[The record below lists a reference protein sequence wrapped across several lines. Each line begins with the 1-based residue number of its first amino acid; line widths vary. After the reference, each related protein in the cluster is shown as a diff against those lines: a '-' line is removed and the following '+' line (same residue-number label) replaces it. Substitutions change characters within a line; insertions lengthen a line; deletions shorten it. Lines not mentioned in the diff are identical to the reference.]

1 MPVILVVLM
10 LCLVVGIPAAVL
22 LAGDRTRS
30 IHRGA
35 FAFGGLHCLV
45 SFAVALFCFAAA
57 WPSAATG
64 SGPGVMGYLFF
75 ALQLPLFLL
84 SKLNTSLS
92 LPTFFLCLLP
102 SSLLYGYGWAS
113 LLRRFSPNRKPMN

>member
-1 MPVILVVLM
+1 MPLILVVLM
-10 LCLVVGIPAAVL
+10 LCLVIGVPVAAF

-35 FAFGGLHCLV
+35 LAFGGLHCLV
-45 SFAVALFCFAAA
+45 SFALALFCCAAA

-64 SGPGVMGYLFF
+64 SGTGIMEYLFI

-84 SKLNTSLS
+84 SKLDGSLT

-113 LLRRFSPNRKPMN
+113 LLRRFSLPGKPVN